1 MKKISYI
8 IAAVVVI
15 NMLSLIT
22 FADFESSD
30 KYLKGVWLS
39 TVQNLDFPS
48 KPGLTESEMKGELD
62 DIVSTCVQ
70 MGINAIFFQV
80 RPCADALYKSE
91 IFPWSEVLSG
101 TQGIA
106 PDGDFDPLLYLT
118 EKAHAKEI
126 QVHAWIN
133 PYRIGKGSDGP
144 EAVIEGLADSNPAK
158 QHPEY
163 YVVCSDGGVYFN
175 PALEEVRQLIIDGIE
190 EIVENY
196 DVDGIHFDDYFY
208 PYGVTDYPDA
218 ADYEK
223 YGKEFDDTADF
234 RRNNVNTLVRDVQ
247 KAIHNINPDVSFG
260 ISPFGIWDNK
270 KNNPDGS
277 DTSGMSSYSAIY
289 ADSRS
294 WVQNGWVDYICPQIY
309 WAFETQAAPFDILV
323 DWWSKLCA
331 DTDVKLYIGHA
342 VYKLGTDE
350 KGFDSVSQLSRQF
363 DMCCKSGVDGSVFFR
378 YRNLKEN
385 LLGCADL
392 IKDYSFEQVNNLEN
406 ESQKFNKN
414 AEKYIETVP
423 LTSTELKITTPENGY
438 RTTDKNVSVT
448 GVADPGKT
456 LTVNGKTLNVTEHGY
471 FCAYLPLQMG
481 QNTFTFVS
489 GEQKRAITLTR
500 YETQS
505 NPEIV
510 NEYFKP
516 DSAYPV
522 SESFFFAGQQVELSI
537 YALPKLN
544 VYANFMGKEIQLYP
558 SSKSSDGFSM
568 YSATVNVPNIMCSRS
583 QEAPVTFYVKTD
595 TGNVQFD
602 KSGSSYVIS
611 EPVTLYTQYECYV
624 YNEVS
629 NGSTMENYQLP
640 AGAKVKAVAMADG
653 MYLLQSGKWINKNNV
668 DNNPPESTDVDIDE
682 SKYTRIDLIF
692 DSVPTF
698 QSRVNEYGTF
708 ILELYGVADKPEII
722 SQDSGINVSFI
733 RYGTSAN
740 AVFNFESGAVEG
752 FYVKNTDENTL
763 SVWLYSNRKGGLQGK
778 TVAIDPGHGGDD
790 SGAVGPAGENGV
802 LEEDLNLSVSYIL
815 AQKLKQAG
823 ANVILTRDDASTLP
837 LEQRSVMIRSFKPDI
852 SISIHHNSVGRGSD
866 FNNASGTVVLYSRET
881 AIPLS
886 KAIAE
891 RITDGLFIPN
901 AGYKAQNLSLCR
913 DYRYPCVL
921 LECGFVC
928 NPQEYEKL
936 LTRDYKEKLCDNI
949 VASLNEYFK

>member
-1 MKKISYI
+1 MILS
-8 IAAVVVI
+8 AVVMI
-15 NMLSLIT
+15 NMFSFMT
-22 FADFESSD
+22 FAAD
-30 KYLKGVWLS
+30 KSGEEYVKGVWVS
-39 TVQNLDFPS
+39 TVENLDFPS
-48 KPGLTESEMKGELD
+48 KPGLTAAEMKSELD
-62 DIVSTCVQ
+62 DIVTTCSQ

-80 RPCADALYKSE
+80 RPCADALYKSD
-91 IFPWSEVLSG
+91 IFPWSAVLTG

-106 PDGDFDPLLYLT
+106 PDGDFDPLSYLIQ
-118 EKAHAKEI
+118 KAHASQI

-133 PYRIGKGSDGP
+133 PYRIGKGNDGP
-144 EAVIEGLADSNPAK
+144 EVVIAGLADNNPAK

-223 YGKEFDDTADF
+223 YGGDFDNIADF
-234 RRNNVNTLVRDVQ
+234 RRNNVNILIRDVQ
-247 KAIHNINPDVSFG
+247 EAIHNIKPDVSFG
-260 ISPFGIWDNK
+260 ISPFGIWNNK

-277 DTSGMSSYSAIY
+277 DTTGMSSYSAIY
-289 ADSRS
+289 ADSRT

-309 WAFETQAAPFDILV
+309 WAFETQAAPFDVLV
-323 DWWSKLCA
+323 DWWSKLCSE
-331 DTDVKLYIGHA
+331 TEVKLYIGHA

-350 KGFDSVSQLSRQF
+350 KGFDSVTQLTRQF

-378 YRNLKEN
+378 YKNLKEN

-392 IKDYSFEQVNNLEN
+392 IKDYTFEQVNTAKEETQKYN
-406 ESQKFNKN
+406 ED
-414 AEKYIETVP
+414 AEKYIETAP
-423 LTSTELKITTPENGY
+423 LTSTDLLITSPENGY
-438 RTTDKNVSVT
+438 RTTDQKVSVT
-448 GVADPGKT
+448 GVADPGKA
-456 LTVNGKTLNVTEHGY
+456 LTVNGQTLSVTEHGY

-537 YALPKLN
+537 YALPELD

-558 SSKSSDGFSM
+558 SSKSSDGFSL
-568 YSATVNVPNIMCSRS
+568 YSAAVNVPNIMCSRS
-583 QEAPVTFYVKTD
+583 HQTPVTFYVKTD

-611 EPVTLYTQYECYV
+611 EPVTLYTKYECYV

-640 AGAKVKAVAMADG
+640 AGAKLKAVAMANG
-653 MYLLQSGKWINKNNV
+653 MYLLQSGKWINKDNV
-668 DNNPPESTDVDIDE
+668 DTAPPESTPLDIDE
-682 SKYTRIDLIF
+682 SKYTRVDLTF
-692 DSVPTF
+692 DSVPNF
-698 QSRVNEYGTF
+698 QGRVNESGTF
-708 ILELYGVADKPEII
+708 ILELYGVEDDPQVIAQDKGI
-722 SQDSGINVSFI
+722 SVSLI
-733 RYGTSAN
+733 KYGTGTN
-740 AVFNFESGAVEG
+740 AVFYSESGAVEG
-752 FYVKNTDENTL
+752 FYIKNTDENTL
-763 SVWLYSNRKGGLQGK
+763 SVWLYSNRHGGLQGK
-778 TVAIDPGHGGDD
+778 TIAIDPGHGGDD
-790 SGAVGPAGENGV
+790 SGAVGPAGADGV
-802 LEEDLNLSVSYIL
+802 LEEDLNLSVSYVL
-815 AQKLKQAG
+815 AQKLTQAG

-837 LEQRSVMIRSFKPDI
+837 LDQRSVMIRSFKPDI

-886 KAIAE
+886 KAVAE
-891 RITDGLFIPN
+891 RITAGLYIPN

-913 DYRYPCVL
+913 DYRYPCIL
-921 LECGFVC
+921 IECGFVC

-936 LTRDYKEKLCDNI
+936 LTREYKEMLCDNI
-949 VASLNEYFK
+949 VASLNEYFS